1 MAALPVSSVLPGAK
15 TSARSSDRAWSSF
28 ATALP
33 RLHRRFCSPRLS
45 MPGRRA
51 GVLFEAA
58 TRAKALAPAFA
69 AVGLP
74 VETGGSPKFPQK
86 PLPLRS
92 CSFDPGRSRHRSP
105 LSLCRTRPRGRER
118 PWLLRE
124 TFEAQSH
131 GSSARCLRFAPT
143 RCRPARK
150 TRFRLRGLRSAG
162 WGLHPPGLTR
172 KGFSYVSVS
181 HIILLSRACLAQSRF
196 LVPRLPHTRG

>member
-1 MAALPVSSVLPGAK
+1 
-15 TSARSSDRAWSSF
+15 
-28 ATALP
+28 
-33 RLHRRFCSPRLS
+33 

-150 TRFRLRGLRSAG
+150 TRFRLRGCAL
-162 WGLHPPGLTR
+162 PGGACTHWVSQG
-172 KGFSYVSVS
+172 KVSVTWAC
-181 HIILLSRACLAQSRF
+181 HISFSFRELAWRNPVFPSRLSLRARDDCSC
-196 LVPRLPHTRG
+196 V